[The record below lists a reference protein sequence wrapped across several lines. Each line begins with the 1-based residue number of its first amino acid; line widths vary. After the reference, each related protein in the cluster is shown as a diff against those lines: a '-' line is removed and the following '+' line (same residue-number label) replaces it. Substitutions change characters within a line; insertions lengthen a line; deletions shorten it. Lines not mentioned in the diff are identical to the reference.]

1 MSSKVAE
8 STKRIVIVGGGTS
21 GWMTAALM
29 SQVMR
34 SSEQSITV
42 IEPPGPRGIGVGE
55 ASVIS
60 MVQLLKKL
68 GADEV
73 EMMQRCEATY
83 KLGIRF
89 CDWYEKGHDNWH
101 PFGVCGARI
110 DGRDLFPFWLADS
123 KRFGTPEPYEAYS
136 LQWAASNAGK
146 APHAFHC
153 PSPIAQTQS
162 YAFHFNA
169 EALAGWLREIALR
182 NGVNEISGAVRDAEF
197 AENGDVSAVRL
208 FAGERVEG
216 DLFVDCSGFQSVLM
230 NKALGDPFESWS
242 SYLLCDRAV
251 AFKIPAEGSVPP
263 YTKSH
268 ALSAGW
274 AWHIPL
280 ASHLGLGYVYS
291 SQFIS
296 DEAAWEELR
305 QHAQLN
311 PGAGQEPRFLKMR
324 VGRQQ
329 SFWKQN
335 VVAIGLSAGF
345 LEPLESSGI
354 HLSQVGIELLLKS
367 FPSGRNVDSLRDY
380 YNQRMASIYDEV
392 RDFVQMHY
400 RLSRRADSAFW
411 IAAREAEI
419 SGDLKRRLNLYD
431 EVGMLDNLQAEAFTE
446 TSYFHLLT
454 GNKRLPRRA
463 PALAASADPHMVHS
477 ILASIKA
484 QNDQALRDL
493 PPHEELL
500 RRIHRI
506 QLARAS

>member
-1 MSSKVAE
+1 MSSNATE

-29 SQVMR
+29 SQLMR
-34 SSEQSITV
+34 SPEHSVTV

-89 CDWYEKGHDNWH
+89 CDWFEKGHDNWH

-123 KRFGTPEPYEAYS
+123 KRFDSSDPYGAYS
-136 LQWAASNAGK
+136 VHWAASMSGK
-146 APHAFHC
+146 GPHAFHG

-169 EALAGWLREIALR
+169 EALAGWLRDIALR
-182 NGVNEISGAVRDAEF
+182 NGVKEIAGAVQHADLDKSG
-197 AENGDVSAVRL
+197 NVSAVRL

-216 DLFVDCSGFQSVLM
+216 DFFVDCSGFQSVLM

-242 SYLLCDRAV
+242 SHLLCDRAV
-251 AFKIPAEGSVPP
+251 AFKIPAAGSVPP

-280 ASHLGLGYVYS
+280 AAHLGLGYVYS
-291 SQFIS
+291 SQFVS
-296 DEAAWEELR
+296 DDAAWEELR
-305 QHAQLN
+305 QHAEIS
-311 PGAGQEPRFLKMR
+311 PKVGQEPRFLKMR
-324 VGRQQ
+324 VGRQK

-354 HLSQVGIELLLKS
+354 HLSQVGIELLLKN

-380 YNQRMASIYDEV
+380 YNRRMSFIYDEV

-400 RLSRRADSAFW
+400 RLSRRTDTAFW

-419 SGDLKRRLNLYD
+419 SSDLKRRLNLYD
-431 EVGMLDNLQAEAFTE
+431 ETGILDHLQAEAFPE

-454 GNKRLPRRA
+454 GNMRLPRRA
-463 PALAASADPHMVHS
+463 PALSASADPHTVHS

-484 QNDQALRDL
+484 QNEQALLDL
-493 PPHEELL
+493 PRHEELL
-500 RRIHRI
+500 GRIHRTG
-506 QLARAS
+506 LARAS

>member
-1 MSSKVAE
+1 MSSKPEE
-8 STKRIVIVGGGTS
+8 STRRIVIVGGGTS

-29 SQVMR
+29 SRVMR
-34 SSEQSITV
+34 SSAQFITV

-60 MVQLLKKL
+60 IVQLLKKL

-89 CDWYEKGHDNWH
+89 CDWHEKGHDNWH

-123 KRFGTPEPYEAYS
+123 KRFRTSESYEAYS
-136 LQWAASNAGK
+136 LQWAASIAGK

-169 EALAGWLREIALR
+169 EALAGWLRDLALR
-182 NGVNEISGAVRDAEF
+182 NGVNEISGAVQNAEL
-197 AENGDVSAVRL
+197 AENGDICAVRL
-208 FAGERVEG
+208 IAGERVEG

-230 NKALGDPFESWS
+230 QKALGDPFQSWS
-242 SYLLCDRAV
+242 SHLLCDRAV
-251 AFKIPAEGSVPP
+251 AYKIPAEGAVPP

-280 ASHLGLGYVYS
+280 AAHLGLGYVYS

-311 PGAGQEPRFLKMR
+311 PLAGQEPRFLRMR

-329 SFWKQN
+329 SFWKKN

-345 LEPLESSGI
+345 LEPLESSDI
-354 HLSQVGIELLLKS
+354 HLSQVGIELLLKN
-367 FPSGRNVDSLRDY
+367 FPAGRNVDSLRSY
-380 YNQRMASIYDEV
+380 YNQRMALIYDEV

-400 RLSRRADSAFW
+400 RLSRRTDSAFW

-419 SGDLKRRLNLYD
+419 SGDLKRRLSLYD
-431 EVGMLDNLQAEAFTE
+431 EVGMLDQLQSEAFPE

-454 GNKRLPRRA
+454 GNQRLPRRA
-463 PALAASADPHMVHS
+463 PALAAASDPHVVHS

-484 QNDQALRDL
+484 QNEQALLAL
-493 PPHEELL
+493 PSHEELIG
-500 RRIHRI
+500 RIHRI
-506 QLARAS
+506 PLAKAS